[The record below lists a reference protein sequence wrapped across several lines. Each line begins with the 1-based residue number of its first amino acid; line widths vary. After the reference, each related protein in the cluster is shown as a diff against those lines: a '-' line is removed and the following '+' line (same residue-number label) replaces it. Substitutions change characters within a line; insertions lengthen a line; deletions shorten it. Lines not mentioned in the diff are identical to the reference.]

1 MSTVVRNAISNPAN
15 ARSRRTQTALLD
27 AARAVIEAEGF
38 GALTMARVAEQAGV
52 TRRAAYLH
60 FPSRTDLVTALFDH
74 VAAREGLADSLAR
87 VWSAPDAHAAL
98 SEWAAHVAR
107 YHSRILA
114 VDRASAAAADTDPDA
129 ARHRDQVNAVQL
141 VACRRLAQRLAH
153 EGILAQPWTTSSA
166 AELLWALLSPDLV
179 TRLTVTRQWGTTDLA
194 DRLAVLLHRTLTTD
208 GGPLG
213 KGIPG

>member
-1 MSTVVRNAISNPAN
+1 MVRNKISDPAN

-87 VWSAPDAHAAL
+87 VWSAPDARTAL

-107 YHSRILA
+107 YHPRILA

-129 ARHRDQVNAVQL
+129 AAHRAQVTADQLA
-141 VACRRLAQRLAH
+141 ACRRVAQRLAR
-153 EGILAQPWTTSSA
+153 EGILAQPWTTGSA
-166 AELLWALLSPDLV
+166 AELLWGLLSPDLI
-179 TRLTVTRQWGTTDLA
+179 TRLTVTCQWGTADLA

-208 GGPLG
+208 GGP
-213 KGIPG
+213 PGEPIAG